1 MDSVPLR
8 NGQLE
13 GGGAADL
20 AGWCQTTR
28 ARARQPS
35 PAIATNEGHA
45 GKHHREYRGAG
56 TSSSAAMDEE
66 GATRTLMASSAR
78 ALPRLPRAA
87 SVKAGLS
94 EGLAKSPSGLWEPSG
109 RKRCSEK
116 PFRPP
121 KDENGYRNP
130 KPQILNCYTNL
141 GPYRVVGL
149 SRLRLCEVVS
159 RGRAH
164 GDSAYKLVKT
174 CSWKSFHSGKHM
186 GILK

>member
-94 EGLAKSPSGLWEPSG
+94 EGLAKSPFWSLGA
-109 RKRCSEK
+109 KRAK
-116 PFRPP
+116 KVLTKTLAGHP
-121 KDENGYRNP
+121 K
-130 KPQILNCYTNL
+130 T
-141 GPYRVVGL
+141 
-149 SRLRLCEVVS
+149 
-159 RGRAH
+159 
-164 GDSAYKLVKT
+164 KT
-174 CSWKSFHSGKHM
+174 VTGTPNHRS
-186 GILK
+186 